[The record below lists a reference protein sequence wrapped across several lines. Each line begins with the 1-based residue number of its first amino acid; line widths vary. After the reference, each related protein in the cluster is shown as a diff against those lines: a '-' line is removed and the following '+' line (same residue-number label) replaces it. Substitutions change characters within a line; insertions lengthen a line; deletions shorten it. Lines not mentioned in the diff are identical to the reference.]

1 MQMPDL
7 ETLITQT
14 IERAVQTAVGKALI
28 DNPRTGTPSSSSTD
42 RDDEVLGV
50 PALAQY
56 LGIGERLAYR
66 LVNANPAHFPV
77 KRVGQRLLVLKGHV
91 RHWLEAGGQAT
102 ISAMPAETR
111 KLLEARK

>member
-1 MQMPDL
+1 MPDL

-14 IERAVQTAVGKALI
+14 IERAVQAAIGKAL
-28 DNPRTGTPSSSSTD
+28 TTTPGSSVSTD

-77 KRVGQRLLVLKGHV
+77 KRVGQRLLVLRSHV

>member
-1 MQMPDL
+1 MPDL

-14 IERAVQTAVGKALI
+14 IERAVQAAIGKAMQ
-28 DNPRTGTPSSSSTD
+28 NPPSSSTTVD

-50 PALAQY
+50 PALATY

-77 KRVGQRLLVLKGHV
+77 KRVGQRLLVLRGHV
-91 RHWLEAGGQAT
+91 RHWLEAGGKAT

>member
-1 MQMPDL
+1 MPDL

-14 IERAVQTAVGKALI
+14 IERAVQAAIGKAL
-28 DNPRTGTPSSSSTD
+28 TTTPGPSTTT

-50 PALAQY
+50 PALATY

-77 KRVGQRLLVLKGHV
+77 KRVGHV

>member
-1 MQMPDL
+1 MPDL

-14 IERAVQTAVGKALI
+14 IERAVQAAIGKAL
-28 DNPRTGTPSSSSTD
+28 TTTPGPSTTT

-50 PALAQY
+50 PALATY

-77 KRVGQRLLVLKGHV
+77 KRVGQRLLVLRGHV

>member
-1 MQMPDL
+1 MPDL

-14 IERAVQTAVGKALI
+14 IERAVQDAVHRAMQH
-28 DNPRTGTPSSSSTD
+28 PVSSTTND
-42 RDDEVLGV
+42 KDDEVLGV

-91 RHWLEAGGQAT
+91 RQWLEAGGQAT
-102 ISAMPAETR
+102 ISAITPETR